1 MAEVQVLER
10 VRPWE
15 RRFGCGFFES
25 KVLWGQE
32 VSNVVL
38 SGPLVRCLV
47 AIGKV
52 AAAPDLDRGGY
63 QLLLPFVS
71 SLHAGVGCW
80 TANFDLAKS
89 LHCSSAE
96 KAAIGVDHPWLDQW
110 VATLGRTEC
119 STSSNLQPGIAMR
132 IRRSAEGAGRCV
144 ELAIG
149 NVHRPESGRHGSA
162 WTQWT

>member
-1 MAEVQVLER
+1 MAEAHVLER

-32 VSNVVL
+32 ASNVVL

-47 AIGKV
+47 AVGE
-52 AAAPDLDRGGY
+52 LRGGY

-80 TANFDLAKS
+80 TANFDPAKS
-89 LHCSSAE
+89 RHCSSAE
-96 KAAIGVDHPWLDQW
+96 KAVIGVDHPWLDQW
-110 VATLGRTEC
+110 VASLGRTEC
-119 STSSNLQPGIAMR
+119 STSSNLQPGTAMR
-132 IRRSAEGAGRCV
+132 IRRSAEGADRCV

-149 NVHRPESGRHGSA
+149 SVHRPESGKHGSA